1 MTFVFAFGVAMA
13 NAFIMI
19 VLFLGFII
27 FDATAIVFYGATAG
41 KFLNVVG
48 VGATAFVVVVTV
60 AFVAIINII
69 PVFHYLFSLI
79 KKNCQINLG
88 SF

>member
-1 MTFVFAFGVAMA
+1 MTFAFAFGVAMT

-27 FDATAIVFYGATAG
+27 FDAAAVVFYGAAAG

-48 VGATAFVVVVTV
+48 VGATAFVVVVAIT
-60 AFVAIINII
+60 FVAIINTIS
-69 PVFHYLFSLI
+69 VFHYLFSLI
-79 KKNCQINLG
+79 EKNCQINLG